1 MPNRK
6 KFIYVPALR
15 MKRGELE
22 GLAWLQP
29 DVADCIAPMLIVP
42 PAKER
47 DCGSQESLF
56 ETANGVPD
64 VGAAVAKYWVHRQVF
79 LDVKALLKEK
89 LGQETGSWLPALFAR
104 ARSMGVLAIP
114 VATIDTLERMG
125 AGAFKSALSADT
137 KLKFGLRV
145 ESGDLADP
153 ALNLRIEAVLA
164 SLQLSAS
171 ACTVFADFSDA
182 DLSNPSVVE
191 PIIRG
196 ALELLQTL
204 GHWQLICFLGTHY
217 PEKIPAAPGETFTHP
232 RNEWHAWKAAVKFER
247 STAVHMIFGDF
258 GADNAKIDFRSGG
271 GAQPI
276 VHCRYTTQDSWMIV
290 RGENEGNWYHR
301 MKAVYG
307 RIVDSGNFS
316 GSEFSEA
323 DRLIYEVARKNSQS
337 VGGPSAWRQVN
348 TTHHITRVV
357 ADIAIVRSIPI
368 STLPTTPTGAQQEL
382 MDGF

>member
-1 MPNRK
+1 MVDRK

-29 DVADCIAPMLIVP
+29 DVADCIAPLLIVP
-42 PAKER
+42 PAQER

-56 ETANGVPD
+56 ETADGVPD

-89 LGQETGSWLPALFAR
+89 LGQEAGNWLPALFAR
-104 ARSMGVLAIP
+104 ARSMEVLAIP
-114 VATIDTLERMG
+114 AATIGTLEKLG
-125 AGAFKSALSADT
+125 TAAFKSAILADA
-137 KLKFGLRV
+137 KLKFGLRI

-153 ALNLRIEAVLA
+153 TLNSRIEAVLS
-164 SLQLSAS
+164 SLGLSAS
-171 ACTVFADFSDA
+171 DCTVFADFSDA

-204 GHWQLICFLGTHY
+204 GHWQVVCFLGTHY
-217 PEKIPAAPGETFTHP
+217 PEKIPANPGETFTHP
-232 RNEWHAWKAAVKFER
+232 RNEWHAWKAAVKFEP
-247 STAVHMIFGDF
+247 STAEHMIFGDF

-276 VHCRYTTQDSWMIV
+276 VHCRYATQESWMIV
-290 RGENEGNWYHR
+290 RGESEGNWFHR

-307 RIVDSGNFS
+307 RIVSSGKFS
-316 GSEFSEA
+316 GPEFSEA
-323 DRLIYEVARKNSQS
+323 DRLIYEVARKNAQS

-357 ADIAIVRSIPI
+357 ADIATVRRIPI
-368 STLPTTPTGAQQEL
+368 SMRPTNPAGVQQEL
-382 MDGF
+382 IEGF

>member
-1 MPNRK
+1 MFDRK
-6 KFIYVPALR
+6 KVIYVPALR

-29 DVADCIAPMLIVP
+29 DVADCIAPLLIVP

-47 DCGSQESLF
+47 DCGSQESFF
-56 ETANGVPD
+56 ETADGVPD

-79 LDVKALLKEK
+79 VDVKALFKEK
-89 LGQETGSWLPALFAR
+89 SGQEADGWLPAIFAR
-104 ARSMGVLAIP
+104 ARSMGVFAIP
-114 VATIDTLERMG
+114 VATIGTLEKMG
-125 AGAFKSALSADT
+125 VGAFKSTLLADA
-137 KLKFGLRV
+137 KLKFGLRI

-153 ALNLRIEAVLA
+153 SLDLRIKAVL
-164 SLQLSAS
+164 SSMGLSAS

-182 DLSNPSVVE
+182 DLSIPSVVE

-196 ALELLQTL
+196 ALEQLQTL

-217 PEKIPAAPGETFTHP
+217 PEKIPADPGETFTQP
-232 RNEWHAWKAAVKFER
+232 RNEWRAWKAAIKFEP
-247 STAVHMIFGDF
+247 STAEHMIFGDF

-276 VHCRYTTQDSWMIV
+276 VHCRYTTQESWMIV
-290 RGENEGNWYHR
+290 RGDNEGNWFHR

-307 RIVDSGNFS
+307 RIVDSGKFS
-316 GSEFSEA
+316 GPEFSEA
-323 DRLIYEVARKNSQS
+323 DRLIYDVAQKNAQS

-357 ADIAIVRSIPI
+357 ADIATVRSIPI
-368 STLPTTPTGAQQEL
+368 STLPTAPVGAQQEL
-382 MDGF
+382 MEGF